1 SFDSIENIEWKT
13 ILPDANH
20 DWINQRDPNY
30 QEYVKISGE
39 EKSPFLSNAVGVST
53 NRDIWVSGFSKNK
66 VQKNTEYMVHNY
78 NDLLVKEGGKN
89 QEPALIDES
98 KVKWTR
104 SLKNKFIK
112 GERIGVDKQ
121 QLQPEMYRPFTKKWL
136 YYSNDVIESPGQF
149 YRKWG
154 FDNQAI
160 VTTGRGAS
168 RDFSVLVTKN
178 VPCLDVM
185 EKGQAFVQFDN
196 EKNDMELVSSKDNV

>member
-1 SFDSIENIEWKT
+1 KGVIGFVTNGSYIDSNSTDGLRASLYNEFNQLYIFNLRGNQRTQGEQSRKEGGKIFGSGSRAPIAISILVKDGSNQHELHYHDIGDYLNRKQKFEIISSFDSIENIEWKT

-98 KVKWTR
+98 KVK
-104 SLKNKFIK
+104 
-112 GERIGVDKQ
+112 
-121 QLQPEMYRPFTKKWL
+121 
-136 YYSNDVIESPGQF
+136 
-149 YRKWG
+149 
-154 FDNQAI
+154 
-160 VTTGRGAS
+160 
-168 RDFSVLVTKN
+168 
-178 VPCLDVM
+178 
-185 EKGQAFVQFDN
+185 
-196 EKNDMELVSSKDNV
+196 